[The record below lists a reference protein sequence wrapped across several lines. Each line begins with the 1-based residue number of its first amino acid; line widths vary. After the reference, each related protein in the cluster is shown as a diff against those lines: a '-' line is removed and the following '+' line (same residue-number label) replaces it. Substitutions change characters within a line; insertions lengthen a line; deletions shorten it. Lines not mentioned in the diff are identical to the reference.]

1 MSKIRLRDHS
11 LGIEVERSINLSNL
25 NWRGND
31 CLVVDNLQFRG
42 KYLMGREH
50 VQLLFQNITQ
60 KWERDWTL
68 VQCISRN
75 MWKLSLLSVW
85 MNGICECVL
94 YCSFISM
101 VSGNVFFIDPLYE
114 WDMWMFSLMF
124 VDWMESMNVF
134 FIVCLY
140 EWNLW
145 MFLYCFLT
153 WMDSVKGFYIMCI
166 WMESVNLFFIV
177 Y

>member
-1 MSKIRLRDHS
+1 MLITYSSGANISWEENMFNYYFKTLHGRNER
-11 LGIEVERSINLSNL
+11 GI
-25 NWRGND
+25 G
-31 CLVVDNLQFRG
+31 Q
-42 KYLMGREH
+42 
-50 VQLLFQNITQ
+50 
-60 KWERDWTL
+60 L
-68 VQCISRN
+68 VQYISRN

-85 MNGICECVL
+85 MNGICKCVL

-114 WDMWMFSLMF
+114 WDIWMFSLMF

-140 EWNLW
+140 ERNLW
-145 MFLYCFLT
+145 IFLYCFLI
-153 WMDSVKGFYIMCI
+153 WIDSVKGFYIMCM